1 MSGLKDEEGKRE
13 WRDPL
18 YDILHAQS
26 VHVSRRY
33 SHNERAP
40 QSSPWISS
48 GQGVVSVMLDVL
60 LHDLIDFQTPER
72 QVSISQRVGWG
83 TRSAELRSK
92 GK

>member
-40 QSSPWISS
+40 HSSPLISS
-48 GQGVVSVMLDVL
+48 GQGVVSVMSDVL
-60 LHDLIDFQTPER
+60 CMILLI
-72 QVSISQRVGWG
+72 
-83 TRSAELRSK
+83 SK
-92 GK
+92 RLSVK